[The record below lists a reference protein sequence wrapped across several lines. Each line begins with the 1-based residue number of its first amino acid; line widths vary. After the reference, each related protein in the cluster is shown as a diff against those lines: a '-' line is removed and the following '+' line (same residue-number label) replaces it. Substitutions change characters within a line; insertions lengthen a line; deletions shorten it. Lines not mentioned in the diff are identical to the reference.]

1 MRWLLPLVLLG
12 CFLFYSCNNNE
23 EENYIEEIVMTNVF
37 YEDFFD
43 IDNINFVADSL
54 YFINSEEKFKQIKD
68 KIPSI
73 YTKISKTDFNRNTI
87 IITAARQDYNIF
99 TYEVKLFFNTMSKTC
114 NLFINYVLEEPPYL
128 EKTYTRVWVCVIPK
142 ISEEPHKSYI
152 HNDIRKI
159 SSRTMTKTS
168 LHKYFVGTVM
178 P

>member
-12 CFLFYSCNNNE
+12 CSLLYSCNKE
-23 EENYIEEIVMTNVF
+23 EENYVEEIVMTNVF

-114 NLFINYVLEEPPYL
+114 NLFINYVLLHSEVQHRRANKRKNKQNTRSHSRVRVLVSLTLTPSCYDSFMLQYL
-128 EKTYTRVWVCVIPK
+128 
-142 ISEEPHKSYI
+142 
-152 HNDIRKI
+152 
-159 SSRTMTKTS
+159 
-168 LHKYFVGTVM
+168 L
-178 P
+178 